1 MSTVS
6 LLVRPLGIATY
17 LGFMDLVVR
26 DEDIVTPQSSGVTKV
41 TSIDDQW
48 NRDKGKV
55 LAELRSLNHCCAW
68 SSVVVKLES

>member
-6 LLVRPLGIATY
+6 LLFRPLGIATY

-26 DEDIVTPQSSGVTKV
+26 DENIITPQSSGGTKV
-41 TSIDDQW
+41 TSWDDQG

-55 LAELRSLNHCCAW
+55 LAELRSFNHCGAW
-68 SSVVVKLES
+68 SSVVFKLGS